1 MVQVAFLGLGNMG
14 QGMIHNLTT
23 KGKLDSP
30 LIIWNRSTEKS
41 EAFAAGKNITVAPSI
56 EDAVSKSDIIFSCV
70 SNDEAI
76 TSVYDIALKIP
87 GGVKGKVFSECS
99 TIHPE
104 TTRQLEKV
112 TKATGAE
119 FVASPVFGAPAAAAA
134 GALIFVTAGS
144 KAAIEKIQPYL
155 VGVMGR
161 QVIDLSDDPD
171 VGKALTLKITGNT
184 IILGMVEALSEGHVL
199 AEKSGLGTENFEKFI
214 AALFGQSPYLPYS
227 KRLTTGDYVREQ
239 PLFAVDLA
247 AKDARCGFLYL
258 SDLRQYTSLN
268 INNHRHALSLAKSSG
283 TTLPVTEIAAKHL
296 ASVKEEMGVNG
307 DITSIYGVLREAAG
321 LPFIEKK

>member
-23 KGKLDSP
+23 KGNLGSP

-41 EAFAAGKNITVAPSI
+41 EAFAAGKNIAVAPSI

-99 TIHPE
+99 TIHPD

-112 TKATGAE
+112 TKAAGAE

-155 VGVMGR
+155 IGVMGR

-247 AKDARCGFLYL
+247 AKDA
-258 SDLRQYTSLN
+258 SLN

>member
-14 QGMIHNLTT
+14 QGMIHNLSR
-23 KGKLDSP
+23 KGNLDSP
-30 LIIWNRSTEKS
+30 LIIWNRSTKRS

-76 TSVYDIALKIP
+76 ISVYDIALKIP

-99 TIHPE
+99 TIHPD

-144 KAAIEKIQPYL
+144 KAAIETIQPYL

-247 AKDARCGFLYL
+247 AKDAR
-258 SDLRQYTSLN
+258 
-268 INNHRHALSLAKSSG
+268 HALSLAKSSG

-296 ASVKEEMGVNG
+296 ASVKEEMGVSG
-307 DITSIYGVLREAAG
+307 DITSIYGILREAAG